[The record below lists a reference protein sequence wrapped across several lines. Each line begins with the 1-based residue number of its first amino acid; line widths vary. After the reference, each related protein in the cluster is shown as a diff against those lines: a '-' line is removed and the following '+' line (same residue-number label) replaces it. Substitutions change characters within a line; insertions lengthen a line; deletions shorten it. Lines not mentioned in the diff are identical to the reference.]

1 MAGIK
6 YEELG
11 MHIAGTQI
19 KDFGMSFGV
28 GLPMGRGLSN
38 FNIGIEY
45 GKKGEVTSSLI
56 EEKYVNLKMSFS
68 LGDRWFKK
76 RKID

>member
-1 MAGIK
+1 
-6 YEELG
+6 
-11 MHIAGTQI
+11 
-19 KDFGMSFGV
+19 
-28 GLPMGRGLSN
+28 
-38 FNIGIEY
+38 
-45 GKKGEVTSSLI
+45 VTSSLI